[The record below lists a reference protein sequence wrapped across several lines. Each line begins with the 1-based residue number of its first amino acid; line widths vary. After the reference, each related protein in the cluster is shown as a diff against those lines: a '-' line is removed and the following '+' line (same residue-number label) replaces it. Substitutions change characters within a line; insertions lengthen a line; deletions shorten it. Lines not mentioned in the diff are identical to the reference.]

1 MVNKSFKQP
10 PAASSAKASETQKN
24 FVLILLKLFLRE
36 IYCLIGIQQS
46 FTNKELSTR
55 VQLER
60 LIYHYAEKTLDNGNF
75 CKIFSN

>member
-10 PAASSAKASETQKN
+10 PPTSSAKASETQKN

-36 IYCLIGIQQS
+36 IYCLIGIQT

-55 VQLER
+55 VQLGGSYIIMKR
-60 LIYHYAEKTLDNGNF
+60 DGNF
-75 CKIFSN
+75 L